1 MEDWIEY
8 FRQEWADIIYHDHY
22 TQLVTTLRSSLCN
35 DQAIEDMI
43 EKFLAE
49 LEVSFLQDKK
59 QRKKKNADLTIILFG
74 VVILWWL
81 IEWRG

>member
-49 LEVSFLQDKK
+49 LEVSFY
-59 QRKKKNADLTIILFG
+59 RKKRMQIDHYFIWCCDFMVFIRMEGMKCIY
-74 VVILWWL
+74 
-81 IEWRG
+81 